1 VRRVYGGS
9 PYWLRAK
16 YAGKCGK
23 CSAEIKPG
31 DSAFYYPSSRTIYGS
46 RCGHAAEASA
56 DFEAHR
62 FDEEAFA

>member
-1 VRRVYGGS
+1 MGGA

-31 DSAFYYPSSRTIYGS
+31 NSAFYYPGTRTILGAT
-46 RCGHAAEASA
+46 CGHANEASQ
-56 DFEAHR
+56 DFESDRA
-62 FDEEAFA
+62 DEAMIAGHW